1 MKRIFVVLMTLF
13 FMMGCATTGTKSDLE
28 KRVDELQE
36 QVDMLAASG
45 VGASFRP
52 FSGGLDSEDAAGE
65 LQDVTGTDDDDVG
78 VVVLQA
84 YTGGS
89 AEGPWTSIAIG
100 NIWGIWVLDA
110 DGGSGDNWPEYG
122 ASGDGGNERWEYA
135 GYYSVKTEFIPI
147 TWAIDGTAPPAGVQI
162 IDSTNMTRVRKF
174 DGTDGVGDEDVQIN
188 WAVPSD
194 FLTGYGGIKFR
205 VITMVTESPAPSTEG
220 WSFFLKGV
228 SIGTGD
234 ILSTALGTAVE
245 SNIIDISHAQYD
257 IVYTGD
263 SGVVSIVGITAGEFV
278 LLSLYRDV
286 SDADDDYEVDIGVI
300 GIEII
305 YPAQTTAVW

>member
-1 MKRIFVVLMTLF
+1 MKKIFVLLMTF
-13 FMMGCATTGTKSDLE
+13 FFIMGCATTGTKNDLE
-28 KRVDELQE
+28 KRMDELQE
-36 QVDMLAASG
+36 QVDMLAASS

-65 LQDVTGTDDDDVG
+65 LQDVTGTDDSDVG
-78 VVVLQA
+78 LAVFQG
-84 YTGGS
+84 YTGGTS
-89 AEGPWTSIAIG
+89 EGPWSAIAMG
-100 NIWGIWVLDA
+100 NIWGMWVLDV
-110 DGGSGDNWPEYG
+110 DGGSGDSWPEYG
-122 ASGDGGNERWEYA
+122 GSGDGGNERWEYA
-135 GYYSVKTEFIPI
+135 GLYQVKTEFIPI
-147 TWAIDGTAPPAGVQI
+147 GWAIDGTTAPAAI
-162 IDSTNMTRVRKF
+162 ETITSTNSVKVRKF
-174 DGTDGVGDEDVQIN
+174 DDAQDEDVQIN

-194 FLTGYGGIKFR
+194 YLTGYGSIKFR
-205 VITMVTESPAPSTEG
+205 VITMVTEGTAPSTQG

-263 SGVVSIVGITAGEFV
+263 SAVVAIAGLTAGEFA
-278 LLSLYRDV
+278 LLNLYRDI
-286 SDADDDYEVDIGVI
+286 SDADDDYAQDIGVI

-305 YPAQTTAVW
+305 YPAQATAAW